1 MRLSQDTKPRE
12 IGAFL
17 APPRRKFQST
27 EGELTFYVVQFLGAG
42 S

>member
-17 APPRRKFQST
+17 APQDASFNQHM
-27 EGELTFYVVQFLGAG
+27 GELTFYVVQFLGAG